1 MASEIH
7 PVIHG
12 LNIENFGI
20 NTALF
25 RFINGNHTQ
34 FFDNFF
40 LLARFLGRAEV
51 VVIILI
57 FLFIRKR
64 KTEFIYLLL
73 SSVITAL
80 FVISLKVLIAAPRPA
95 SFLDDVHLLL
105 PYYKMSFPS
114 GDSAVASLILVFF
127 FRKVNI
133 VFKALLLVYWFV
145 ISYGRIYMGVHF
157 PLDVIAGFLI
167 ALFSI
172 IISPLLFD
180 RMAELFNCI
189 KNKKLV

>member
-172 IISPLLFD
+172 IISPLL
-180 RMAELFNCI
+180 
-189 KNKKLV
+189 V